1 MAAEHFPA
9 PLDASS
15 EPPPLFDGATRL
27 YFSLECPYSQRVLI
41 ATRYKG
47 LDAMIELVP
56 INIRNRPDWY
66 KERVY
71 PENKVPSLEHN
82 GEVTGESLVLIRYLD
97 SNFEGPSLLPDD
109 PAKKEFAD
117 ELITYSDTFNKTVF
131 TSFKGDIVIEAGPA
145 FDQLEN
151 ALHKFNDGP
160 FFLGHEFSLVDITY
174 APFVENFQA
183 LLSRLW
189 NYNIIAGRPKLARW
203 IEAVN
208 QIDAYEST
216 KTDPK
221 VTIET
226 FLRLVFASVV
236 LADNPII

>member
-1 MAAEHFPA
+1 M
-9 PLDASS
+9 
-15 EPPPLFDGATRL
+15 
-27 YFSLECPYSQRVLI
+27 
-41 ATRYKG
+41 RYKG
-47 LDAMIELVP
+47 LDVMIELVP
-56 INIRNRPDWY
+56 INIQNRPDWY

-71 PENKVPSLEHN
+71 PENKVPSLEHS
-82 GEVTGESLVLIRYLD
+82 GEVIGESLVLIKYLD
-97 SNFEGPSLLPDD
+97 SHFEGPSLLPDD
-109 PAKKEFAD
+109 PAKTEFAD
-117 ELITYSDTFNKTVF
+117 ELITYSDTFNKIVF
-131 TSFKGDIVIEAGPA
+131 TSFKGDTVKEAGPA
-145 FDQLEN
+145 FDYLEK

-160 FFLGHEFSLVDITY
+160 FFLGHEFSLADITY
-174 APFVENFQA
+174 GPFVENFQA
-183 LLSRLW
+183 VLSELW
-189 NYNIIAGRPKLARW
+189 NYDITAGRPKLARW

>member
-1 MAAEHFPA
+1 MSTCGLCRHLPT

-15 EPPPLFDGATRL
+15 EPPPFFDGTSRL
-27 YFSLECPYSQRVLI
+27 YVSLECPYSQRVLI

-47 LDAMIELVP
+47 LDGIIKLVP

-71 PENKVPSLEHN
+71 PENKVPSLEHH
-82 GEVTGESLVLIRYLD
+82 GEVIGESLVLIRYLD

-117 ELITYSDTFNKTVF
+117 ELITYS
-131 TSFKGDIVIEAGPA
+131 PA
-145 FDQLEN
+145 FDYLEK

-160 FFLGHEFSLVDITY
+160 FFLGHELSLADITY

-183 LLSRLW
+183 VLSELW
-189 NYNIIAGRPKLARW
+189 NYDITAGRPKLARW